1 MGIVSHFVTEL
12 KNSELIRQRTNMAWH
27 KGEWLPLYCS
37 QWYSPGVSQ
46 HPFDPYSFTH
56 VLHGVV
62 LFYLWHWLGLS
73 HLGGFLAMFSVELTW
88 ELAENSERVIERYRQ
103 TSGTSEDYEG
113 DSYQNILGDLA
124 ACQSGYILSLIF
136 NAIGMAKLS
145 FIWYVVTEIVLIF
158 YMRDCLTL
166 TMVTLFFPNKKVS
179 KWQQEGVKIAREKEK
194 NSNKKE

>member
-1 MGIVSHFVTEL
+1 
-12 KNSELIRQRTNMAWH
+12 MAWH
-27 KGEWLPLYCS
+27 KGEWKPIYCP

-56 VLHGVV
+56 ILHGVI
-62 LFYLWHWLGLS
+62 LFYVWHWLGFS
-73 HLGGFLAMFSVELTW
+73 YSVGFLVMFCVELTW

-113 DSYQNILGDLA
+113 DSYQNILGDLT
-124 ACQSGYILSLIF
+124 ACQSGYILSSFF

-179 KWQQEGVKIAREKEK
+179 KWQQEGVKIAREKER